1 MFIPPVNNAHELGH
15 VSGLVDRTPA
25 RRVKYVPP
33 VNNAHQLGHVSG
45 LVDRTPARRVKYV
58 MSSIAD

>member
-1 MFIPPVNNAHELGH
+1 